1 MKSRLVYLAFVFL
14 IMLKLNN
21 HAFDLKR
28 PLLMGILNITPDS
41 FSDGGKYLT
50 LNEALKRAHEMIEE
64 GVDIIDI
71 GGESTRPGSEPV
83 SLDEELKRII
93 PIIEAL
99 KKDSDIAISVDT
111 YKPQVMKEAIDRDV
125 AMINDVYALRQPG
138 AIDVIKHS
146 KVGICLMHMQG
157 TPQTMQINPHYTN
170 VVSEVKS
177 FLEARA
183 NDLVIEGIK
192 KSRMILDPG
201 FGFGKTFEHNIELL
215 QHLESFNS
223 LKLPVLVGLSRK
235 SFIRK
240 ILNGEHDDH
249 LSGSIAAAIF
259 SVIKGAKILRVH
271 DIKETKSALNIINV
285 AQGIA

>member
-1 MKSRLVYLAFVFL
+1 
-14 IMLKLNN
+14 MLKLNN

-50 LNEALKRAHEMIEE
+50 LNQALKRAHEMIEE

-177 FLEARA
+177 FLEVRA
-183 NDLVIEGIK
+183 NDLVSEGIE
-192 KSRMILDPG
+192 KSRIILDPG
-201 FGFGKTFEHNIELL
+201 FGFGKTFEHNIALL
-215 QHLESFNS
+215 QHLESFKS

>member
-1 MKSRLVYLAFVFL
+1 
-14 IMLKLNN
+14 MLQLNN

-83 SLDEELKRII
+83 SLDEELKRIT

-111 YKPQVMKEAIDRDV
+111 YKPQVMKEVIDMDV

-138 AIDVIKHS
+138 AIDVVKTS

-157 TPQTMQINPHYTN
+157 TPQTMQINPQYIN

-183 NDLVIEGIK
+183 NDLVNEGMD
-192 KSRMILDPG
+192 KSRIILDPG

-215 QHLESFNS
+215 QHLESFKS
-223 LKLPVLVGLSRK
+223 LKLPLLVGLSRK

>member
-1 MKSRLVYLAFVFL
+1 
-14 IMLKLNN
+14 MLKLNN

-183 NDLVIEGIK
+183 NDLVSEGIE

-201 FGFGKTFEHNIELL
+201 FGFGKTFEHNIALL
-215 QHLESFNS
+215 QELESFKS
-223 LKLPVLVGLSRK
+223 LKLPLLVGLSRK

-271 DIKETKSALNIINV
+271 DIKETKSALKIINV